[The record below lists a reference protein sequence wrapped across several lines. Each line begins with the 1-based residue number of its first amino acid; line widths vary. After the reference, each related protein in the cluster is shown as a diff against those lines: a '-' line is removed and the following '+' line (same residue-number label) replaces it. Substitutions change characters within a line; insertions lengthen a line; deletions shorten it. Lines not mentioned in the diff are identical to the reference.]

1 MIQAAGEQK
10 IFFAFWPVVLTP
22 SPCRTCHYHHNARF
36 TFSDRHVRFNEPAHP
51 SGHYLSGHSKRRC
64 WDFYEG
70 TVTTGHIH
78 IGRSRRGVAVRIIFV
93 LSRARLSNPNLSTT
107 VNNSLSS
114 AISTAQRERS
124 GEPRGPVYVG
134 KFWRRSVRHKG
145 RVCFR
150 VMSGFTF
157 RRLTV
162 PSIAPQH
169 VVIATSIVS
178 RKIFRRSFHTPF
190 KTWPT
195 FCFNVCSKEL
205 WVLFIQRGDIWGR
218 RRRTRREGGWQ
229 TSLSLLV
236 WTKIVTATL

>member
-36 TFSDRHVRFNEPAHP
+36 TFSDRYVRFNEPAHP

-70 TVTTGHIH
+70 TVTTGHVH
-78 IGRSRRGVAVRIIFV
+78 IGRSWRGVAIRIIVV
-93 LSRARLSNPNLSTT
+93 LLRARLSNPDLSIT
-107 VNNSLSS
+107 VNNALSP

-124 GEPRGPVYVG
+124 GESWWPVYVG

-157 RRLTV
+157 RSLTV
-162 PSIAPQH
+162 PSIAPQPRCDRYINCVEKKSSGGAFIPLLKH
-169 VVIATSIVS
+169 GRHFVSMCAARNSGCYLYSEVISGGGGGGQ
-178 RKIFRRSFHTPF
+178 
-190 KTWPT
+190 
-195 FCFNVCSKEL
+195 E
-205 WVLFIQRGDIWGR
+205 G
-218 RRRTRREGGWQ
+218 REGER
-229 TSLSLLV
+229 V
-236 WTKIVTATL
+236 AD